1 MRIKDFFVQFGVSIN
16 EIVRVLKDLKPGT
29 YDENFVLSENNIE
42 YLKKRFNPV
51 DSGKV
56 FKHGLAMHEKVV
68 VQDMTVGDL
77 AHRLKCSVTDLIV
90 QLLKRGVFAN
100 KNQVVKKDQ
109 IVKLLQHLHIEFE
122 EVRKNTDDALERVL
136 EVKSSSGTE
145 RRLPTVVVV
154 GHVDH
159 GKTSLLD
166 YIRKSRV
173 AEGEKGGITQQVA
186 AYEVGTKH
194 GNLVFVDTPGH
205 EAFSLMRE
213 RGVLLADLVVLIVA
227 LDDGI
232 KPQTVECIKIINSFG
247 ATAVVALNKIDKASK
262 DRIDVVKGQ
271 LADQGLLP
279 DDWGGQTPCVA
290 VSAKTGAGV
299 DELLEVIRLQSDML
313 DLKTNS
319 KDPARGFVL
328 ESKMEHGRG
337 AVATV
342 ILQRGTICRADH
354 FICGNSF
361 GKVSSI
367 KNFSGKNLECAG
379 PSVPAL
385 IAGFSELAQP
395 GDIFEFVADV
405 DAVKK
410 HQKQIIR
417 PTVADV
423 VKIGQEGQVLEGDG
437 GINVILKASTLLS
450 KEALL
455 TSIAKLNLAQAEKI
469 RVIDF
474 GVGDINENNV
484 ELALTTKAII
494 YGLGVKVHKAAQ
506 SVAKKG
512 VTIKTFD
519 IIYQLL
525 DDAKEAVTNSRVKK
539 IEEKQLGV
547 ARVKAIFRI
556 KTIGI
561 VAGAGIESG
570 TLLQGGKVKI
580 LRGKEIIG
588 RGVIKTLQ
596 KDRNKVNSVSEG
608 SDCAFSV
615 DGFSDWKEGDV
626 VHHVIEVSV

>member
-16 EIVRVLKDLKPGT
+16 EIIRVLKDRRAGT
-29 YDENFVLSENNIE
+29 YDENFVLSDEQVE

-51 DSGKV
+51 DSGKI
-56 FKHGLAMHEKVV
+56 FKYGLAVHEKVI

-77 AHRLKCSVTDLIV
+77 ALRLKCSVTDLII
-90 QLLKRGVFAN
+90 QLLKRGVLAN

-109 IVKLLQHLHIEFE
+109 IVKLLQNFNIEYE
-122 EVRKNTDDALERVL
+122 YVRKNTDDALERVM
-136 EVKSSSGTE
+136 EAKSSSGSE

-166 YIRKSRV
+166 FIRKSRV

-186 AYEVGTKH
+186 AYEVITKH

-205 EAFSLMRE
+205 EAFYLMRE
-213 RGVLLADLVVLIVA
+213 RGVLIADLVVLIVA
-227 LDDGI
+227 LDDGV
-232 KPQTVECIKIINSFG
+232 KPQTVECIKTITSFG
-247 ATAVVALNKIDKASK
+247 ATAVVALNKIDKVAK
-262 DRIDVVKGQ
+262 DRIDIVKGQ
-271 LADQGLLP
+271 LADHGLLP
-279 DDWGGQTPCVA
+279 DDWGGSTPCVP
-290 VSAKTGAGV
+290 VSAKTGEGV
-299 DELLEVIRLQSDML
+299 DALLEVIRLQADML

-319 KDPARGFVL
+319 SDPARGFVL

-342 ILQRGTICRADH
+342 ILQRGTICRANH
-354 FICGNSF
+354 FICGNAS

-367 KNFSGKNLECAG
+367 KNFAGKNLECAG

-395 GDIFEFVADV
+395 GDIFEFVPDAE
-405 DAVKK
+405 AVKK

-417 PTVADV
+417 PIAADA
-423 VKIGQEGQVLEGDG
+423 VKVGQEGQVSHSDG
-437 GINVILKASTLLS
+437 GINVILKANTLLS

-455 TSIAKLNLAQAEKI
+455 SSIAKLNLAQAEKI

-484 ELALTTKAII
+484 ELALTTNAII

-512 VTIKTFD
+512 VVIKLFD

-525 DDAKEAVTNSRVKK
+525 DDAKEAVINSRVKK
-539 IEEKQLGV
+539 IEEKQLGM

-556 KTIGI
+556 KTIGV
-561 VAGAGIESG
+561 VAGAG
-570 TLLQGGKVKI
+570 V
-580 LRGKEIIG
+580 
-588 RGVIKTLQ
+588 
-596 KDRNKVNSVSEG
+596 
-608 SDCAFSV
+608 
-615 DGFSDWKEGDV
+615 
-626 VHHVIEVSV
+626 

>member
-1 MRIKDFFVQFGVSIN
+1 MRIKDFNVQFGVSVS
-16 EIVRVLKDLKPGT
+16 ELLRVLKDYKAGL
-29 YDENFVLSENNIE
+29 YDENYVLSEQQIE

-51 DSGKV
+51 DSGKI
-56 FKHGLAMHEKVV
+56 FKHGLLAHEKIV
-68 VQDMTVGDL
+68 VQDMTVGEL
-77 AHRLKCSVTDLIV
+77 ALRLKCSVTDLIV
-90 QLLKRGVFAN
+90 QLLKRGILAN

-109 IVKLLQHLHIEFE
+109 IVKFLQEFSVSHE
-122 EVRKNTDDALERVL
+122 ELSKNTDDALERVM
-136 EVKSSSGTE
+136 EAKSSSGTE

-159 GKTSLLD
+159 GKTTLLD
-166 YIRKSRV
+166 FIRKSRV

-186 AYEVGTKH
+186 AYEVHTKH

-213 RGVLLADLVVLIVA
+213 RGVLIADLVVLIVA
-227 LDDGI
+227 LDDGV
-232 KPQTVECIKIINSFG
+232 KPQTAECIKIINTFG
-247 ATAVVALNKIDKASK
+247 ATAVVALNKVDKVSK
-262 DRIDVVKGQ
+262 DRIDVVKRQ
-271 LADQGLLP
+271 LSEHGLLP
-279 DDWGGQTPCVA
+279 DDWGGQTPCIA
-290 VSAKTGAGV
+290 ISAKTGEGV
-299 DELLEVIRLQSDML
+299 DQMLEVIRLQADML
-313 DLKTNS
+313 DLKTDS
-319 KDPARGFVL
+319 KARARGFVL

-354 FICGNSF
+354 FICGSSF
-361 GKVSSI
+361 GKVSSL
-367 KNFSGKNLECAG
+367 KNFAGKNLECAG

-395 GDIFEFVADV
+395 GDIFEFASDA

-410 HQKQIIR
+410 HQKQVVR
-417 PTVADV
+417 PMVAD
-423 VKIGQEGQVLEGDG
+423 VKIGQEGQLQEGDG

-455 TSIAKLNLAQAEKI
+455 SSIAKLNLAQAEKI

-506 SVAKKG
+506 SHSKKG
-512 VTIKTFD
+512 VEIKLFD

-525 DDAKEAVTNSRVKK
+525 DDAKDAVVKSRVKK
-539 IEEKQLGV
+539 IEEKILGV

-556 KTIGI
+556 KTIGV
-561 VAGAGIESG
+561 VAGAAVESG
-570 TLLQGGKVKI
+570 VLQQGGMVKV
-580 LRGKEIIG
+580 LRNKEIIG

-596 KDRNKVNSVSEG
+596 KDRSKVSSVSEG
-608 SDCAFSV
+608 SDCAFSL
-615 DGFSDWKEGDV
+615 DGFSEWKEGDV
-626 VHHVIEVSV
+626 VQHIITVAV

>member
-1 MRIKDFFVQFGVSIN
+1 MRIKDFFVQFGVSIG
-16 EIVRVLKDLKPGT
+16 EVVRVLKDRRAGL
-29 YDENFVLSENNIE
+29 YDENFVLSSEQIE

-51 DSGKV
+51 DSGKI
-56 FKHGLAMHEKVV
+56 FQHGVAATEKVV

-77 AHRLKCSVTDLIV
+77 AQRLKCSVTDLIV
-90 QLLKRGVFAN
+90 QLLKRGILAN

-109 IVKLLQHLHIEFE
+109 IIKLLESFNIEHE
-122 EVRKNTDDALERVL
+122 ELRKNTDDALERVM
-136 EVKSSSGTE
+136 EAKSSSGAE

-166 YIRKSRV
+166 FIRKSRV

-186 AYEVGTKH
+186 AYEVTTKH

-213 RGVLLADLVVLIVA
+213 RGLLIADLVVLIVA

-232 KPQTVECIKIINSFG
+232 KPQTIECIKVINSFG
-247 ATAVVALNKIDKASK
+247 ATTVVALNKLDKVSK

-279 DDWGGQTPCVA
+279 DDWAGQTPCVPI
-290 VSAKTGAGV
+290 SAKTGEGV
-299 DELLEVIRLQSDML
+299 DTLLEVIRLQADIL
-313 DLKTNS
+313 DLRTNS
-319 KDPARGFVL
+319 QDPARGFVL
-328 ESKMEHGRG
+328 ESKIEHGRG

-342 ILQRGTICRADH
+342 ILQRGTICRSNY
-354 FICGNSF
+354 FVCGNAS

-367 KNFSGKNLECAG
+367 KNFAGKNLECAG

-395 GDIFEFVADV
+395 GDIFEFVV
-405 DAVKK
+405 DSESVKK
-410 HQKQIIR
+410 HQKQIVR
-417 PTVADV
+417 PIAADA
-423 VKIGQEGQVLEGDG
+423 VKVGQEGQVSHGDG
-437 GINVILKASTLLS
+437 GINVILRANTLLS

-455 TSIAKLNLAQAEKI
+455 SSIAKLNLAQAEKI

-506 SVAKKG
+506 VVAKKG
-512 VTIKTFD
+512 VTIKLFD

-525 DDAKEAVTNSRVKK
+525 DDAKAAVIASRVKK
-539 IEEKQLGV
+539 IEEKQLGQ

-556 KTIGI
+556 KSIGV
-561 VAGAGIESG
+561 VAGAGVESG
-570 TLLQGGKVKI
+570 TLLQGGMVKI
-580 LRGKEIIG
+580 VRDKEVIG
-588 RGVIKTLQ
+588 RGIIKTLQ
-596 KDRNKVNSVSEG
+596 KDRSKVNSVSEG
-608 SDCAFSV
+608 SDCAFSL
-615 DGFSDWKEGDV
+615 DGFTDWKEGDV
-626 VHHVIEVSV
+626 VQHIMEVAV

>member
-1 MRIKDFFVQFGVSIN
+1 MRIKDFYVQFGVSIN
-16 EIVRVLKDLKPGT
+16 ELIKVLKDRKVGL
-29 YDENFVLSENNIE
+29 YDENYVLSDDQIE

-56 FKHGLAMHEKVV
+56 FKHGLAAHEKVV

-77 AHRLKCSVTDLIV
+77 AQRLKCSVTDLIV
-90 QLLKRGVFAN
+90 QLLKRGVLAN

-109 IVKLLQHLHIEFE
+109 IIKLLQHFNVEHE
-122 EVRKNTDDALERVL
+122 ELFKNTDDALEKVMQA
-136 EVKSSSGTE
+136 KHSSGIE

-166 YIRKSRV
+166 FIRKSRV

-186 AYEVGTKH
+186 AYEVSTKH

-213 RGVLLADLVVLIVA
+213 RGVLLADLVVLIIA

-232 KPQTVECIKIINSFG
+232 KPQTIECIKIINSFG
-247 ATAVVALNKIDKASK
+247 ATAVVALNKSDKASK
-262 DRIDVVKGQ
+262 DRIEIVKRQ
-271 LADQGLLP
+271 LSEQGLLP
-279 DDWGGQTPCVA
+279 DDWGGQTPCIP
-290 VSAKTGAGV
+290 VSAKTGEGV
-299 DELLEVIRLQSDML
+299 DELLEVIRLQADML
-313 DLKTNS
+313 DLRTDS
-319 KDPARGFVL
+319 TEPARGFIL

-342 ILQRGTICRADH
+342 ILQRGTIKRGDH
-354 FICGNSF
+354 FICGSSS

-367 KNFSGKNLECAG
+367 KNYAGKNLESAG

-395 GDIFEFVADV
+395 GDIFEFATDADT
-405 DAVKK
+405 VKK
-410 HQKQIIR
+410 HQKQVIR
-417 PTVADV
+417 PMLTDT
-423 VKIGQEGQVLEGDG
+423 VKIGQEGQVHHDDG

-455 TSIAKLNLAQAEKI
+455 SSIAKLNLAQTEKI

-506 SVAKKG
+506 NLEKKG
-512 VTIKTFD
+512 VTIKLFD

-525 DDAKEAVTNSRVKK
+525 DDAKEAVINSRVKK
-539 IEEKQLGV
+539 IEEKQLGL

-556 KTIGI
+556 KSIGI
-561 VAGAGIESG
+561 VAGAAVETGNL
-570 TLLQGGKVKI
+570 TQGGKVKV
-580 LRGKEIIG
+580 LRNKEIIG
-588 RGVIKTLQ
+588 RGVIRTLQ
-596 KDRNKVNSVSEG
+596 KDRLKVSSVLEG

-615 DGFSDWKEGDV
+615 DGFSEWKEGDV
-626 VHHVIEVSV
+626 IRHYTEVEV

>member
-1 MRIKDFFVQFGVSIN
+1 MRIKDFNLQFTVSIN
-16 EIVRVLKDLKPGT
+16 EIIRVLKDSKPGL
-29 YDENFVLSENNIE
+29 YDENYPLSDAQVE

-51 DSGKV
+51 DSGKI
-56 FKHGLAMHEKVV
+56 FKHGLNPTEKLT

-77 AHRLKCSVTDLIV
+77 AQRLKCPVTDLIV
-90 QLLKRGVFAN
+90 QLLKRGILAN
-100 KNQVVKKDQ
+100 KNQVVKKEQ
-109 IVKLLQHLHIEFE
+109 IIKLLQDFNVEHE
-122 EVRKNTDDALERVL
+122 EVKKDTEGVLERVIQ
-136 EVKSSSGTE
+136 VKTSQGTE

-166 YIRKSRV
+166 FIRKSRV
-173 AEGEKGGITQQVA
+173 AESEKGGITQQVA
-186 AYEVGTKH
+186 AYEVQTKH

-232 KPQTVECIKIINSFG
+232 KPQTIECIKVINTFG
-247 ATAVVALNKIDKASK
+247 ATAVVALNKIDKTSQ

-290 VSAKTGAGV
+290 ISAKTGQGV
-299 DELLEVIRLQSDML
+299 DELLDVIRLQADML
-313 DLKTNS
+313 DLKTS
-319 KDPARGFVL
+319 SQEKARGFVL

-342 ILQRGTICRADH
+342 ILQQGTICRGDH
-354 FICGNSF
+354 FICGPAS

-367 KNFSGKNLECAG
+367 KNFVGKNLECAG
-379 PSVPAL
+379 PSIPAL

-395 GDIFEFVADV
+395 GDIFEFVG
-405 DAVKK
+405 DAESVKK
-410 HQKQIIR
+410 HQKQM
-417 PTVADV
+417 
-423 VKIGQEGQVLEGDG
+423 VKPIASDAVKVGQEGSVSLADG
-437 GINVILKASTLLS
+437 GINVIVKASTLLS

-455 TSIAKLNLAQAEKI
+455 ASITKLNQAQAEKI
-469 RVIDF
+469 RVIDV

-484 ELALTTKAII
+484 TLAITTKSVI
-494 YGLGVKVHKAAQ
+494 YGLGVKVNKEAQ
-506 SVAKKG
+506 HVSKKG
-512 VTIKTFD
+512 VTIKLFD

-525 DDAKEAVTNSRVKK
+525 DDAQEMVKQSRVKK
-539 IEEKQLGV
+539 VEQKVVGV

-556 KTIGI
+556 KTIGV
-561 VAGAGIESG
+561 VAGAGVESG
-570 TLLQGGKVKI
+570 SLLQHGKVKI
-580 LRGKEIIG
+580 LRNKELIG
-588 RGVIKTLQ
+588 QGIIKTLQ
-596 KDRNKVNSVSEG
+596 KDRNKVSSVEQG

-615 DGFSDWKEGDV
+615 ESFADWKEGDV
-626 VHHVIEVSV
+626 VQHYVENLI

>member
-16 EIVRVLKDLKPGT
+16 EVVRVLKDRKVGL
-29 YDENFVLSENNIE
+29 YDENFVLSDEQVE

-51 DSGKV
+51 DSGKI
-56 FKHGLAMHEKVV
+56 FKHGLAATEKVT

-77 AHRLKCSVTDLIV
+77 AQRLKCSVTDLIV
-90 QLLKRGVFAN
+90 QLLKRGVLAN

-109 IVKLLQHLHIEFE
+109 IIKLLQSFNIEYE
-122 EVRKNTDDALERVL
+122 ELKKNSDDVLERVM
-136 EVKSSSGTE
+136 EAKNSSGVE

-166 YIRKSRV
+166 FIRKSRV

-186 AYEVGTKH
+186 AYEVVTKH

-213 RGVLLADLVVLIVA
+213 RGVLIADLVVLIVA

-232 KPQTVECIKIINSFG
+232 KPQTIECIKIITSFG

-279 DDWGGQTPCVA
+279 DDWGGQTPCVP
-290 VSAKTGAGV
+290 VSAKTGEGV
-299 DELLEVIRLQSDML
+299 DNLLEVIRLQADIL
-313 DLKTNS
+313 DLRTNS
-319 KDPARGFVL
+319 KEPARGFVL

-354 FICGNSF
+354 FVCGNAS

-367 KNFSGKNLECAG
+367 KNFAGKNLECAG

-395 GDIFEFVADV
+395 GDIFEFAADA
-405 DAVKK
+405 DSVKK
-410 HQKQIIR
+410 HQKQIVR
-417 PTVADV
+417 PIAADA
-423 VKIGQEGQVLEGDG
+423 VKVGQEGQVNEGDG

-455 TSIAKLNLAQAEKI
+455 SSIAKLNLAQAEKI

-484 ELALTTKAII
+484 ELALTTKSII
-494 YGLGVKVHKAAQ
+494 YGLGVKVHKSAQ
-506 SVAKKG
+506 SVVKKG
-512 VTIKTFD
+512 VVIKLFD

-525 DDAKEAVTNSRVKK
+525 DDAKEAVTASRVKK
-539 IEEKQLGV
+539 IEEKQLGT
-547 ARVKAIFRI
+547 AKVKAIFRI

-561 VAGAGIESG
+561 VAGAGVESG
-570 TLLQGGKVKI
+570 TLLQGGKVKV
-580 LRGKEIIG
+580 LRGKEIVG
-588 RGVIKTLQ
+588 KGVIKTLQ
-596 KDRNKVNSVSEG
+596 KDRNKVNTVSEG

-626 VHHVIEVSV
+626 VQHFVEVAV

>member
-1 MRIKDFFVQFGVSIN
+1 MRIKDFNVQFGVSVS
-16 EIVRVLKDLKPGT
+16 ELLRVLKDYKSGL
-29 YDENFVLSENNIE
+29 YDENYVLSDQQIE

-56 FKHGLAMHEKVV
+56 FKHGLLAHEKIV

-77 AHRLKCSVTDLIV
+77 AQRLKCSVTDLII
-90 QLLKRGVFAN
+90 QLLKRGILAN

-109 IVKLLQHLHIEFE
+109 IIKFLEEFSVTHE
-122 EVRKNTDDALERVL
+122 ELSKNTDDALERVM
-136 EVKSSSGTE
+136 EAKSSSGTE

-159 GKTSLLD
+159 GKTTLLD
-166 YIRKSRV
+166 FIRKSRV

-186 AYEVGTKH
+186 AYEVHTKH

-213 RGVLLADLVVLIVA
+213 RGVLIADLVVLIVA

-232 KPQTVECIKIINSFG
+232 KPQTIECIKIINSFG
-247 ATAVVALNKIDKASK
+247 ATAVVALNKVDKVSK
-262 DRIDVVKGQ
+262 DKIDIVKRQ
-271 LADQGLLP
+271 LSEQGLLP
-279 DDWGGQTPCVA
+279 DDWGGQTPCIA
-290 VSAKTGAGV
+290 ISAKTGEGV
-299 DELLEVIRLQSDML
+299 DQLLEVIRLQADML
-313 DLKTNS
+313 DLKTDS
-319 KDPARGFVL
+319 TAKARGFVL

-354 FICGNSF
+354 FVCGSSS
-361 GKVSSI
+361 GKVSSL
-367 KNFSGKNLECAG
+367 KNFAGKNLECAG

-395 GDIFEFVADV
+395 GDIFEFVDDV

-410 HQKQIIR
+410 HQKQVVR
-417 PTVADV
+417 PIATD
-423 VKIGQEGQVLEGDG
+423 VKIGQEGQLQEGDG

-455 TSIAKLNLAQAEKI
+455 SSIAKLNLAQAEKI

-512 VTIKTFD
+512 VVIKLFD

-525 DDAKEAVTNSRVKK
+525 DDAKEAVIKSRVKK
-539 IEEKQLGV
+539 IEEKVLGI

-556 KTIGI
+556 KTIGV
-561 VAGAGIESG
+561 VAGAAVESG
-570 TLLQGGKVKI
+570 ALQQGGKVKV
-580 LRGKEIIG
+580 LRNKEIIG
-588 RGVIKTLQ
+588 RGMIRTLQ
-596 KDRNKVNSVSEG
+596 KDRSKVNSVSEG
-608 SDCAFSV
+608 SDCAFSL
-615 DGFSDWKEGDV
+615 DGFSEWKEGDIV
-626 VHHVIEVSV
+626 QHVIEVAV

>member
-16 EIVRVLKDLKPGT
+16 EIIRVLKDRKAGV
-29 YDENFVLSENNIE
+29 YDENFVLSDEQVE

-51 DSGKV
+51 DSGKI
-56 FKHGLAMHEKVV
+56 FKHGLAAQEKVI

-77 AHRLKCSVTDLIV
+77 AQRLKCSVTDLIV
-90 QLLKRGVFAN
+90 QLLKRGILAN

-109 IVKLLQHLHIEFE
+109 IIKLLQHLNVEFE

-136 EVKSSSGTE
+136 EAKNSSGTE

-186 AYEVGTKH
+186 AYEVTTKH

-213 RGVLLADLVVLIVA
+213 RGLLLADLVVLIVA

-232 KPQTVECIKIINSFG
+232 KPQTIECIKTINSFG
-247 ATAVVALNKIDKASK
+247 ATTVVALNKIDKVSK
-262 DRIDVVKGQ
+262 DRIDIVKSQ

-279 DDWGGQTPCVA
+279 DDWGGQTPCIP
-290 VSAKTGAGV
+290 VSAKTGDGV
-299 DELLEVIRLQSDML
+299 DALLEVIRLQADML

-319 KDPARGFVL
+319 QDPARGFVL

-354 FICGNSF
+354 FVCGNSS

-367 KNFSGKNLECAG
+367 KNFAGKNLECAG

-395 GDIFEFVADV
+395 GDIFEFAADA

-417 PTVADV
+417 PIAADA
-423 VKIGQEGQVLEGDG
+423 VKIGQEGQVHEGDG
-437 GINVILKASTLLS
+437 GINVILKANTLLS

-474 GVGDINENNV
+474 GVGDISENNV

-512 VTIKTFD
+512 AVIKTFD

-525 DDAKEAVTNSRVKK
+525 DDAKEAVINSRVKK
-539 IEEKQLGV
+539 IEEKQLGQ

-561 VAGAGIESG
+561 VAGAGVESG

-596 KDRNKVNSVSEG
+596 KDRSKVNSVSEG
-608 SDCAFSV
+608 SDCAFSI

-626 VHHVIEVSV
+626 VQHITEVAV